1 MCIIRIH
8 SKYILQELFS
18 FISEKRKF
26 KLIKYSNSLKKK
38 LDLSIDDFLKF
49 YVKNKIEKYDFIY
62 VSNYLEKFKNDFN
75 HIINKKDLIIN
86 GISRNINFDLKLV
99 DDNFNIIIND
109 SYFENNVR
117 INLDDLFFFNIP
129 RMIIIKNHRF
139 TEKALKTFKDIFLS
153 FSSYEK
159 MNKNQ
164 LQTFFFKFLPINNSI
179 TELEINDWMLKY
191 DSNRDGKLTFED
203 FIKLIYEEL
212 ILLQPKIIWR
222 SLYKLG
228 YNNLLDKKKE
238 IDLDYLINNIDE
250 FGKCNKYIICNFGQI
265 SKKNI
270 YKLSLFKNIHDD
282 YIKYLIKNQK
292 FNNLKILSTSV
303 SLLNQ
308 MIKFKVI
315 CPNIEELNLEIC
327 DIDFAY
333 NNNELNILFPK
344 MKKLSLY
351 IRKKFDLFDLMRRL
365 KDSDSQ
371 LNTLIIFIFD
381 NYDNV
386 IVYSEIKSKIIFEKI
401 KNLEI
406 YIEDECNIND
416 FMYQFFNNIQFPY
429 LTKYILNFDFTQI
442 NQNIDLNE
450 SDYNI
455 INKYFINDLN
465 NKDNFSLKSFFNL
478 PNQLKTIRY
487 LKLKSNIFSYIY
499 EKKRNEKY
507 YFKFNLHNKNMLKQY
522 YSNIDFSICDKE
534 VIKYK
539 KIDIKGILED
549 NEINIEEI
557 IEKKDVNLCEIN
569 LNVNQSKYYIKSF
582 EKLRSIYSEKE
593 NQSINLLN
601 ILNKINK
608 FDYLKYINL
617 TLGCIKE
624 SPFDEK
630 TNNIY
635 QLLSKII
642 SKSKNLKSLILRL
655 NVHNFIEIINFVFQ
669 LIENLEQLKVLNIS
683 QIKEFPKYNFSL
695 EKILE
700 RFPKLKKRKKF
711 FNEFKIGNEGF
722 GLKKKKKYIF

>member
-1 MCIIRIH
+1 MCLIRIH

-26 KLIKYSNSLKKK
+26 KLIKYCNSLKKK

-75 HIINKKDLIIN
+75 DIINKKDLIIN
-86 GISRNINFDLKLV
+86 EISRNINFDLKLV

-109 SYFENNVR
+109 SYFKNNVR

-129 RMIIIKNHRF
+129 RIIIIKNYRF

-153 FSSYEK
+153 FSSYEE

-164 LQTFFFKFLPINNSI
+164 LHTFFIEFLPENNII
-179 TELEINDWMLKY
+179 TELEINNWMLKY

-203 FIKLIYEEL
+203 FITLIYEEL

-238 IDLDYLINNIDE
+238 IDFDYLINNINKFE
-250 FGKCNKYIICNFGQI
+250 ECNKYIICNFGQI

-282 YIKYLIKNQK
+282 YIKYLIKKQK

-308 MIKFKVI
+308 MIKLKVI

-557 IEKKDVNLCEIN
+557 IEKKDINLCEIN
-569 LNVNQSKYYIKSF
+569 LNFNQSKYYIKSF
-582 EKLRSIYSEKE
+582 EKLRSIYSENE

-601 ILNKINK
+601 ILNKNNK
-608 FDYLKYINL
+608 FDNVKYINL
-617 TLGCIKE
+617 TLGYIKE
-624 SPFDEK
+624 SPFDK
-630 TNNIY
+630 STNNMY
-635 QLLSKII
+635 QILSKII
-642 SKSKNLKSLILRL
+642 SKSKNLKSLVLRL
-655 NVHNFIEIINFVFQ
+655 NPHNFIENINFVFQ
-669 LIENLEQLKVLNIS
+669 LIENLEKLRVLNIS
-683 QIKEFPKYNFSL
+683 QILEFPKYNFSL

-700 RFPKLKKRKKF
+700 RFPKLKERKQL

-722 GLKKKKKYIF
+722 G

>member
-1 MCIIRIH
+1 MCLIKVH
-8 SKYILQELFS
+8 SKYILRELFS
-18 FISEKRKF
+18 YVSIKRKF
-26 KLIKYSNSLKKK
+26 KIVKYNNSLMKK
-38 LDLSIDDFLKF
+38 LNLSISDFSKF
-49 YVKNKIEKYDFIY
+49 YAQNKIKKYHFIYVKNYIEKF
-62 VSNYLEKFKNDFN
+62 NKDFN
-75 HIINKKDLIIN
+75 HIINKDDLIIN
-86 GISRNINFDLKLV
+86 GISRNINFDLKLT
-99 DDNFNIIIND
+99 DEYFSNLLND
-109 SYFENNVR
+109 SYFANNVR
-117 INLDDLFFFNIP
+117 INLDDLCDDEIP
-129 RMIIIKNHRF
+129 RMILIKNNRF
-139 TEKALKTFKDIFLS
+139 TEKTLKTFKDIFHS
-153 FSSYEK
+153 FSNNEE
-159 MNKNQ
+159 MNKDQ
-164 LQTFFFKFLPINNSI
+164 LYRFFIDFFQKKNN
-179 TELEINDWMLKY
+179 TKTRREVNNHMLTY
-191 DSNRDGKLTFED
+191 DSNKDGKLTFDD
-203 FIKLIYEEL
+203 FIKLIDNEL
-212 ILLQPKIIWR
+212 INLEPKIIWKY
-222 SLYKLG
+222 LKNFG
-228 YNNLLDKKKE
+228 YNNLLDKKKK
-238 IDLDYLINNIDE
+238 IDFHYLINNIDE
-250 FGKCNKYIICNFGQI
+250 CEGYRISIIRNFREI
-265 SKKNI
+265 TKKNI
-270 YKLSLFKNIHDD
+270 YKLSLFKNIRED
-282 YIKYLIKNQK
+282 YITYLIDNQK
-292 FNNLKILSTSV
+292 CYHLKILSTSV

-308 MIKFKVI
+308 MFKLKAI
-315 CPNIEELNLEIC
+315 FPNIEELNLEI
-327 DIDFAY
+327 DFKY
-333 NNNELNILFPK
+333 NKNELNNPFPN
-344 MKKLSLY
+344 MKKLSVY
-351 IRKKFDLFDLMRRL
+351 IRKKIDLFDLIRIL
-365 KDSDSQ
+365 EDSQ
-371 LNTLIIFIFD
+371 VNTLIIFIFD
-381 NYDNV
+381 NDKNV
-386 IVYSEIKSKIIFEKI
+386 ITFSEIKTEIILEQI
-401 KNLEI
+401 NNLEI
-406 YIEDECNIND
+406 YIEDECNINNY
-416 FMYQFFNNIQFPY
+416 MYQFFKNIQFPY
-429 LTKYILNFDFTQI
+429 LKKYILNFDFTQI
-442 NQNIDLNE
+442 NKNIDLNE

-455 INKYFINDLN
+455 INKYYINDLN

-478 PNQLKTIRY
+478 PNQLRTIEY
-487 LKLKSNIFSYIY
+487 LKLKSNIFSYII
-499 EKKRNEKY
+499 EKKNNEKY
-507 YFKFNLHNKNMLKQY
+507 YFKFNLLNKNMLKQY
-522 YSNIDFSICDKE
+522 YSNIDFSICEKE

>member
-1 MCIIRIH
+1 MCLIRIH

-26 KLIKYSNSLKKK
+26 KLIKYCNSLKKK

-62 VSNYLEKFKNDFN
+62 VKNYLEKFKNDFN
-75 HIINKKDLIIN
+75 DIINKKDLIIN

-117 INLDDLFFFNIP
+117 INLDDLYFFNIP
-129 RMIIIKNHRF
+129 RIIIIKNYRF

-153 FSSYEK
+153 FSSYEE

-164 LQTFFFKFLPINNSI
+164 LQTFFIEFLPENNIITEREINN
-179 TELEINDWMLKY
+179 WMLKY
-191 DSNRDGKLTFED
+191 DSDRDGKLTFQD

-212 ILLQPKIIWR
+212 ILLKPKIIWR

-238 IDLDYLINNIDE
+238 IDFDYLINNINKFE
-250 FGKCNKYIICNFGQI
+250 ECNKYIICNFGQI

-333 NNNELNILFPK
+333 NKNDLNILFPK

-371 LNTLIIFIFD
+371 LNTLIIFVFD

-386 IVYSEIKSKIIFEKI
+386 TVYSNIKSKIIFEKI

-406 YIEDECNIND
+406 YIVDECNIND
-416 FMYQFFNNIQFPY
+416 LMHQFFNNIQFPY

-549 NEINIEEI
+549 NEINIEKI
-557 IEKKDVNLCEIN
+557 IEKKDINLCEIN
-569 LNVNQSKYYIKSF
+569 LNFNQSKYYIKSF

-608 FDYLKYINL
+608 L
-617 TLGCIKE
+617 
-624 SPFDEK
+624 
-630 TNNIY
+630 
-635 QLLSKII
+635 II
-642 SKSKNLKSLILRL
+642 
-655 NVHNFIEIINFVFQ
+655 
-669 LIENLEQLKVLNIS
+669 
-683 QIKEFPKYNFSL
+683 
-695 EKILE
+695 
-700 RFPKLKKRKKF
+700 
-711 FNEFKIGNEGF
+711 
-722 GLKKKKKYIF
+722 

>member
-26 KLIKYSNSLKKK
+26 KLIKYCNSLKKK

-62 VSNYLEKFKNDFN
+62 VKNYLEKFKNDFN
-75 HIINKKDLIIN
+75 DIINKKDLIIN

-139 TEKALKTFKDIFLS
+139 TEKAFKTFKDIFLS

-164 LQTFFFKFLPINNSI
+164 LQTFFIEFLPENNII
-179 TELEINDWMLKY
+179 TELEINNWMLKY
-191 DSNRDGKLTFED
+191 DSNRDGKLTFQD

-238 IDLDYLINNIDE
+238 IDFDYLINNINKFE
-250 FGKCNKYIICNFGQI
+250 ECNKYIICNFGQI

-282 YIKYLIKNQK
+282 YIKYLIKKQK

-308 MIKFKVI
+308 MIKLKVI

-371 LNTLIIFIFD
+371 LNTLIIFVFD
-381 NYDNV
+381 KYDNV
-386 IVYSEIKSKIIFEKI
+386 TVYSNIKSKIIFETI
-401 KNLEI
+401 KNL
-406 YIEDECNIND
+406 
-416 FMYQFFNNIQFPY
+416 
-429 LTKYILNFDFTQI
+429 
-442 NQNIDLNE
+442 
-450 SDYNI
+450 
-455 INKYFINDLN
+455 
-465 NKDNFSLKSFFNL
+465 
-478 PNQLKTIRY
+478 
-487 LKLKSNIFSYIY
+487 
-499 EKKRNEKY
+499 
-507 YFKFNLHNKNMLKQY
+507 
-522 YSNIDFSICDKE
+522 
-534 VIKYK
+534 
-539 KIDIKGILED
+539 
-549 NEINIEEI
+549 
-557 IEKKDVNLCEIN
+557 
-569 LNVNQSKYYIKSF
+569 
-582 EKLRSIYSEKE
+582 
-593 NQSINLLN
+593 
-601 ILNKINK
+601 
-608 FDYLKYINL
+608 
-617 TLGCIKE
+617 
-624 SPFDEK
+624 
-630 TNNIY
+630 
-635 QLLSKII
+635 
-642 SKSKNLKSLILRL
+642 
-655 NVHNFIEIINFVFQ
+655 
-669 LIENLEQLKVLNIS
+669 
-683 QIKEFPKYNFSL
+683 
-695 EKILE
+695 
-700 RFPKLKKRKKF
+700 
-711 FNEFKIGNEGF
+711 
-722 GLKKKKKYIF
+722 